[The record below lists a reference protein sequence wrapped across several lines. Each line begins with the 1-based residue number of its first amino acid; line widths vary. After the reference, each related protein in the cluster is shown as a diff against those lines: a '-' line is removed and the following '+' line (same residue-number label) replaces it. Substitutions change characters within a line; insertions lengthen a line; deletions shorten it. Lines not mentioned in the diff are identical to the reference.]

1 MSLIFATQLTA
12 VATAVLA
19 AFAII
24 TAVVATFAFRKQ
36 STAVSDGREM
46 IRQQKDMLQVQAE
59 RLDVYRQQVDEQ
71 RPINASRAETLELQ
85 AREIR
90 ASLDQRERDAEEQRR
105 SQGAKV
111 IAWFGRPSPEGP
123 WGAII
128 RNASDLPILDVRTFF
143 NYIAEKWP
151 GGDWDPVMR
160 GGPVER
166 IRVLPPSKI
175 VSSRSLSRSAA
186 CSTTSATAST
196 Q

>member
-24 TAVVATFAFRKQ
+24 TAVVAASAFKKQ
-36 STAVSDGREM
+36 SDAVTDGREL
-46 IRQQKDMLQVQAE
+46 IGRRKDMLQVQAE

-71 RPINASRAETLELQ
+71 RPINAARAETLELQ

-105 SQGAKV
+105 SQAARV
-111 IAWFGRPSPEGP
+111 TAWFGRPSPDGP
-123 WGAII
+123 RGAII
-128 RNASDLPILDVRTFF
+128 RNASDLPVLNVRTFF

-151 GGDWDPVMR
+151 GGDWDPVPR
-160 GGPVER
+160 GAPGR
-166 IRVLPPSKI
+166 SPSP
-175 VSSRSLSRSAA
+175 SPRRSASTGCRKASEPAGRHA
-186 CSTTSATAST
+186 CAT
-196 Q
+196 